1 MAEETKETKK
11 VISKEKKPKKKK
23 KKRKILLKISIVF
36 LLLVVIGWFT
46 IGMKVMKLRAEA
58 KDLVANT
65 SEQTFKATQT
75 SVVYDTNGKVITKL
89 KGEKDVYYLKY
100 KDLPVYA
107 VAAMI
112 SVEDNNFYKHN
123 GVDFRGIARAA
134 VSFVTNKGEVTQG
147 GSTITQQ
154 LARTVFLTRE
164 ISWQRKVKEMFV
176 AWGLEKEYSKDQIM
190 EFYLNNV
197 YFANGYYGIQAA
209 SKGYFDKDAKD
220 LTMSE
225 AAFLC
230 AVPNAPNMYEPY
242 HHKEKT
248 LTRRDKILK
257 DMYKQNLITKSQRDE
272 ALREEI
278 TLKKK
283 KTEQKLYRNLC
294 NPQCH
299 ESFDGKTGF

>member
-58 KDLVANT
+58 KDPVANT

-112 SVEDNNFYKHN
+112 SVEDNNF
-123 GVDFRGIARAA
+123 
-134 VSFVTNKGEVTQG
+134 
-147 GSTITQQ
+147 
-154 LARTVFLTRE
+154 
-164 ISWQRKVKEMFV
+164 
-176 AWGLEKEYSKDQIM
+176 
-190 EFYLNNV
+190 
-197 YFANGYYGIQAA
+197 
-209 SKGYFDKDAKD
+209 
-220 LTMSE
+220 
-225 AAFLC
+225 
-230 AVPNAPNMYEPY
+230 
-242 HHKEKT
+242 
-248 LTRRDKILK
+248 
-257 DMYKQNLITKSQRDE
+257 
-272 ALREEI
+272 
-278 TLKKK
+278 
-283 KTEQKLYRNLC
+283 
-294 NPQCH
+294 
-299 ESFDGKTGF
+299 